1 MRGTMKNISGDSVT
15 KFFISVIGLVVIL
28 LVLKELQFIFI
39 PLAIAYFLYFVF
51 EPVNILLENYK
62 VPKVAFVIADLIIL
76 ILLIWGISH
85 VFISSFERMGAEF
98 PEYENKINLLVRSA
112 ASSMNLTDP
121 AITNFNLNS
130 WLSKVDYT
138 SIAGGVFSSTVSL
151 FSTTLL
157 VLFFFIFISSGHE
170 HIFEVVKDRYVE
182 RNIISSLSEDE
193 SPLNMENEISRIK
206 SDRGLKIEKTFKDIT
221 GQVQKY
227 IATKFLINL
236 VSGIIF
242 TIVLLLFG
250 VDYAIVWGAFS
261 FMFNFIPNIGSVFS
275 VVFPTLMSLI
285 QYGSFG
291 YTGIILITLI
301 LIQNIIGNIIEPK
314 IFGDRLGIN
323 PIVILISLLLWGYVW
338 GIIGMFIS
346 VPLTAIIK
354 ITISSSGSKNLQ
366 FISRLMSN

>member
-1 MRGTMKNISGDSVT
+1 MKNISNDPVT

-28 LVLKELQFIFI
+28 LVLKEFQFIFI

-51 EPVNILLENYK
+51 EPVNKFLEK
-62 VPKVAFVIADLIIL
+62 HKIPKVAFVVADLIIL
-76 ILLIWGISH
+76 ILFIWGISN

-98 PEYENKINLLVRSA
+98 PEYEKKINLIVRSA
-112 ASSMNLTDP
+112 AASLNLTDP
-121 AITNFNLNS
+121 SITNFDLNNY
-130 WLSKVDYT
+130 LSRMDYT
-138 SIAGGVFSSTVSL
+138 SLAGGVFSSTVSF
-151 FSTTLL
+151 FSTTFL

-170 HIFEVVKDRYVE
+170 HIFEAVKDRYVE
-182 RNIISSLSEDE
+182 KNIISSLSE
-193 SPLNMENEISRIK
+193 EISGLSAEDEVLKIK
-206 SDRGLKIEKTFKDIT
+206 SDRGIKIENTFKDIT

-227 IATKFLINL
+227 IETKFLINL

-250 VDYAIVWGAFS
+250 VDYAIVWGGFS
-261 FMFNFIPNIGSVFS
+261 FMFNFIPNIGSIFS
-275 VVFPTLMSLI
+275 VVLPTLMSLI

-291 YTGIILITLI
+291 YTGIILVTLI
-301 LIQNIIGNIIEPK
+301 VIQNIMGNIIEPK
-314 IFGDRLGIN
+314 IFGDRLGLN
-323 PIVILISLLLWGYVW
+323 PIVILISLLLWGYLW

-354 ITISSSGSKNLQ
+354 ITISKSSSKDLQ